1 MNCQKKE
8 EKNMLKKMVVFFA
21 SLVVCLAILND
32 APVVAEQTTISGDV
46 LASIS
51 LPVPQDQKAKNYL
64 GLTEEELFTI
74 SQIKSQ
80 VVIIE
85 IFNMYC
91 NNCQREAPRVN
102 ELYRTVDKD
111 TNVKRKIK
119 MIGIGVGNTPLEVEV
134 FKKTYGVPFPLFP
147 DEDYSIHKATGEVR
161 TPYFIGVKINADGS
175 LSVFHTKEGGFQDA
189 IQFFNQLVSAAGL

>member
-1 MNCQKKE
+1 
-8 EKNMLKKMVVFFA
+8 MLKTTAVFFA
-21 SLVVCLAILND
+21 ALVVCFAVFIGV
-32 APVVAEQTTISGDV
+32 PVASERPTISGDV
-46 LASIS
+46 LASIT
-51 LPVPQDQKAKNYL
+51 LPVPQDQNARNYL
-64 GLTEEELFTI
+64 GLTGEGSFNI

-102 ELYRTVDKD
+102 ELYQVLGNDANLKG
-111 TNVKRKIK
+111 KIK

-161 TPYFIGVKINADGS
+161 TPYFIGVKINAGRS

-189 IQFFNQLVSAAGL
+189 TQFLKQLVSAAGL

>member
-1 MNCQKKE
+1 MTKRI
-8 EKNMLKKMVVFFA
+8 LIFFA
-21 SLVVCLAILND
+21 ALAICLAVLTN
-32 APVVAEQTTISGDV
+32 APVASEQPPTTGDV
-46 LASIS
+46 LESIT
-51 LPVPQDQKAKNYL
+51 LPVPQDQNAKNYL
-64 GLTEEELFTI
+64 GVTGEGSFTI
-74 SQIKSQ
+74 SQIKAQ

-102 ELYRTVDKD
+102 ELYQAVGK
-111 TNVKRKIK
+111 NPNQKGKIK

-134 FKKTYGVPFPLFP
+134 FRKTYGVPFPLFP

-175 LSVFHTKEGGFQDA
+175 LSVFHTKEGGFQDPA
-189 IQFFNQLVSAAGL
+189 QFLKQLVAASGL

>member
-1 MNCQKKE
+1 
-8 EKNMLKKMVVFFA
+8 MLTKMVVFFVA
-21 SLVVCLAILND
+21 LVVCLAVLND
-32 APVVAEQTTISGDV
+32 APLAAEQSTISGDV
-46 LASIS
+46 LASIT
-51 LPVPQDQKAKNYL
+51 LPIPQDQNAKNYL
-64 GLTEEELFTI
+64 GLTDEGSFPI

-102 ELYRTVDKD
+102 ELYQAVNK
-111 TNVKRKIK
+111 NQNLKGKIK

-134 FKKTYGVPFPLFP
+134 FKKTYAIPFPLFP

-161 TPYFIGVKINADGS
+161 TPYFIGVKLNPDGS
-175 LSVFHTKEGGFQDA
+175 LSVFHTKEGGFKDA
-189 IQFFNQLVSAAGL
+189 SQFLNELVSAAGL

>member
-1 MNCQKKE
+1 MMQKI
-8 EKNMLKKMVVFFA
+8 MMFFVA
-21 SLVVCLAILND
+21 LAVCLAVLNA
-32 APVVAEQTTISGDV
+32 APVASEQPTIRGDV
-46 LASIS
+46 LASIT
-51 LPVPQDQKAKNYL
+51 LPVPQDQNVKNYL
-64 GLTEEELFTI
+64 GLTGEGSFTI
-74 SQIKSQ
+74 SQIKAQ

-111 TNVKRKIK
+111 ANLKGKIR

-147 DEDYSIHKATGEVR
+147 DEDYSIHKASGEVR
-161 TPYFIGVKINADGS
+161 TPYFIGVKINANGS
-175 LSVFHTKEGGFQDA
+175 LSVFHTKEGGFQDPA
-189 IQFFNQLVSAAGL
+189 QFLKQLVTLAGF